1 MQIKTAQAQALK
13 LSDVLK
19 YFALS
24 GFCMTAGIGAYFLAI
39 A

>member
-1 MQIKTAQAQALK
+1 MQSKTAQVQALK

-24 GFCMTAGIGAYFLAI
+24 GFCMTTGIAAYFLAI